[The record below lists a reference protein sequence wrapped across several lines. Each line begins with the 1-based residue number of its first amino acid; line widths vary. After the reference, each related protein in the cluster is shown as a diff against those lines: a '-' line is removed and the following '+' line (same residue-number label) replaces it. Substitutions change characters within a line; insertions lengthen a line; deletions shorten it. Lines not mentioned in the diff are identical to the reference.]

1 MAKLDQVKE
10 QQLSFEEALER
21 LEELTAA
28 LEQGN
33 LSLEATLT
41 AFKEGKSCSSIAK
54 GCWERAEETLKVMDF
69 NSLSPGPES
78 DWEEEE

>member
-1 MAKLDQVKE
+1 MDQVKE

-41 AFKEGKSCSSIAK
+41 AFKEGKELLKYCE
-54 GCWERAEETLKVMDF
+54 GLLGEAEETLKVMDF